1 MRRKSFAGLAAL
13 AGALALTGAGAAAAM
28 MHSQLTAH
36 VTGMGEHGTV
46 NLHVTS
52 APGKVCWTF
61 NMPMVKATAAS
72 VHTGQNGAKL
82 FELGMHYSQHG
93 CMAESAMTLEH
104 LETTPGKYWVWV
116 DTKGHMGEL
125 RGELGAM

>member
-13 AGALALTGAGAAAAM
+13 AGALALSGAGAFASM

-36 VTGMGEHGTV
+36 LSGMGEHGTV
-46 NLHVTS
+46 ELQVTS
-52 APGKVCWTF
+52 TTGKVCWTF
-61 NMPMVKATAAS
+61 NMPSVTATGAS
-72 VHTGQNGAKL
+72 VHTGQNGTKL

-93 CMAESAMTLEH
+93 CMTESAMTLEH
-104 LETTPGKYWVWV
+104 LEAAPGKYWVWV

-125 RGELGAM
+125 RGQLAAM